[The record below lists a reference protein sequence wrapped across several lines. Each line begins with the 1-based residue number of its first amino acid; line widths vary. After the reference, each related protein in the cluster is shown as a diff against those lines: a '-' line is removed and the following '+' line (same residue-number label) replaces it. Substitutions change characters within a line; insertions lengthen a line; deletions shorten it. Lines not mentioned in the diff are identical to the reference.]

1 MSANEITIKAG
12 NHRIYQ
18 CPNDKKIALINKT
31 IEENKKLDIVVVCSS
46 DVAALRESLDSKDI
60 RVVEDRE
67 LVKDKELR
75 CEFLIGYDMPIKA
88 IVYMARVSRASQKA
102 VMLLNE
108 SEQRLLHS
116 IETLLGRAIK
126 QEAIE
131 GFMYEVPEKKE
142 EDPNRRKALTKDQI
156 TEIARKRHE
165 DATVDKPKQEYSDKP
180 KRDFKDKGD
189 FKKGSSDDRWAKK
202 KKEPNKYLGKDEN
215 GKAIFSGKSGDR
227 NHRHDGTPNNRFDAP
242 KAGGKRISIKA
253 RKPKDEK

>member
-18 CPNDKKIALINKT
+18 CQNDRKIALINKV
-31 IEENKKLDIVVVCSS
+31 IAENEKLDILVVCSS
-46 DVAALRESLDSKDI
+46 DVAALRESLESKKV

-67 LVKDKELR
+67 LVKDKEMS

-108 SEQRLLHS
+108 SEQKFLHS

-126 QEAIE
+126 QEALE

-142 EDPNRRKALTKDQI
+142 EDPKKRKPLTKAQI
-156 TEIARKRHE
+156 TEIAKQRHE
-165 DATVDKPKQEYSDKP
+165 DATVDKPKKEYSDKP
-180 KRDFKDKGD
+180 KRDFRDS
-189 FKKGSSDDRWAKK
+189 KGSSDDRWAKK
-202 KKEPNKYLGKDEN
+202 KKEENKYLGKDEN

-227 NHRHDGTPNNRFDAP
+227 NHRHDGTPRGKFDAP

-253 RKPKDEK
+253 RKPKED

>member
-1 MSANEITIKAG
+1 MSENTITIKAA

-18 CPNDKKIALINKT
+18 CQNDKKTALLNRL
-31 IEENKKLDIVVVCSS
+31 IEENKNLDTLVVCSS
-46 DVAALRESLDSKDI
+46 DAASIKEAIESKDV

-67 LVKDKELR
+67 LVKDKELK
-75 CEFLIGYDMPIKA
+75 CEFLISFDMPVKA

-126 QEAIE
+126 QEVLE
-131 GFMYEVPEKKE
+131 EFMYEAAPKKE
-142 EDPNRRKALTKDQI
+142 FDPRAKKILTKDQI
-156 TEIARKRHE
+156 TEIAKKRHE
-165 DATVDKPKQEYSDKP
+165 DATKTEKTIEMEKQ
-180 KRDFKDKGD
+180 
-189 FKKGSSDDRWAKK
+189 WAKK

-215 GKAIFSGKSGDR
+215 GKAKFSGKTGDR
-227 NHRHDGTPNNRFDAP
+227 NHRYDGTPRKKYDAP

-253 RKPKDEK
+253 RKPKED

>member
-1 MSANEITIKAG
+1 MSSNEITIKAG
-12 NHRIYQ
+12 NQRIYQ
-18 CPNDKKIALINKT
+18 CQNDKKIALINK
-31 IEENKKLDIVVVCSS
+31 IIAENEKLDILVVCSS
-46 DVAALRESLDSKDI
+46 DVAALRESLDSKEV

-67 LVKDKELR
+67 LVKDKEMK

-108 SEQRLLHS
+108 TEQRLLHS

-131 GFMYEVPEKKE
+131 GFMYEVPVKKE
-142 EDPNRRKALTKDQI
+142 EDPRKRKPLTKDQI

-165 DATVDKPKQEYSDKP
+165 DATVEKPKREYSDKP
-180 KRDFKDKGD
+180 KREYKKDGKDFKC
-189 FKKGSSDDRWAKK
+189 SSDDRWAKK
-202 KKEPNKYLGKDEN
+202 KKEANKFLGKDEN

-227 NHRHDGTPNNRFDAP
+227 NHSYDGTPRNKYDAP
-242 KAGGKRISIKA
+242 KAGGKRITIKA
-253 RKPKDEK
+253 RKPKED

>member
-1 MSANEITIKAG
+1 MSSNEITIKAG
-12 NHRIYQ
+12 NQRIYQ
-18 CPNDKKIALINKT
+18 CPNDKKIALINK
-31 IEENKKLDIVVVCSS
+31 IIAENEKLDIIVVCSS
-46 DVAALRESLDSKDI
+46 DVAALRESLDSKKVK
-60 RVVEDRE
+60 VVEDRE
-67 LVKDKELR
+67 LVKDKEMR

-126 QEAIE
+126 QESIE
-131 GFMYEVPEKKE
+131 GFMYEVEAKKE
-142 EDPNRRKALTKDQI
+142 EDPRKRKPLTKEQI

-165 DATVDKPKQEYSDKP
+165 DATVDKPKKEYKDSK
-180 KRDFKDKGD
+180 DF
-189 FKKGSSDDRWAKK
+189 KGSSDDRWAKK
-202 KKEPNKYLGKDEN
+202 KKEPNKFLGKDEN

-227 NHRHDGTPNNRFDAP
+227 NHRHDGTPKARFDAP

-253 RKPKDEK
+253 RKPKKD

>member
-1 MSANEITIKAG
+1 MSANEITIKAS
-12 NHRIYQ
+12 NQRIYQ
-18 CPNDKKIALINKT
+18 CPNDQKVALINNV
-31 IEENKKLDIVVVCSS
+31 IAENKKLDIVVVCSS
-46 DVAALRESLDSKDI
+46 DVAALRESLDSKDV

-67 LVKDKELR
+67 LVKDKELK

-102 VMLLNE
+102 VMILNE
-108 SEQRLLHS
+108 SEQKLLHS

-131 GFMYEVPEKKE
+131 GFMYKVAAKKE
-142 EDPNRRKALTKDQI
+142 YDPKKRKALTKDQI

-165 DATVDKPKQEYSDKP
+165 EATVEKPKHEYSDKP
-180 KRDFKDKGD
+180 KGD
-189 FKKGSSDDRWAKK
+189 FKKGDKDERWEKK
-202 KKEPNKYLGKDEN
+202 KKAPNKFLGKDES

-227 NHRHDGTPNNRFDAP
+227 NHRHDGTPKAKFDAP

-253 RKPKDEK
+253 RKPKEEK